1 MATLLP
7 VQMILIHD
15 LDKEQVLKIHIWYRN
30 EKNAANIHV
39 FESLNFIS
47 TKNAGYSFKNQLNQF
62 K

>member
-1 MATLLP
+1 
-7 VQMILIHD
+7 MILIHD
-15 LDKEQVLKIHIWYRN
+15 LDKEQVLNIHIWYRN

-47 TKNAGYSFKNQLNQF
+47 TKNAGYSVKNQLNHF

>member
-1 MATLLP
+1 
-7 VQMILIHD
+7 MILIHD
-15 LDKEQVLKIHIWYRN
+15 LDKEQVLNIHIWYRN

-39 FESLNFIS
+39 FESLNFIP